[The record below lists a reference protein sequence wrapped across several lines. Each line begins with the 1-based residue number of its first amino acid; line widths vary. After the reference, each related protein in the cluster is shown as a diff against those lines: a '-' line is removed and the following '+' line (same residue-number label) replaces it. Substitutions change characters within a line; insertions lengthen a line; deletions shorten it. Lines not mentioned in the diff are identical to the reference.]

1 MKTKIPIDIEED
13 HFLIVRVQD
22 IVNSFGCEVYV
33 VEGSGHREHHQ
44 ALVRRAN
51 SGVRRATVSEI
62 L

>member
-1 MKTKIPIDIEED
+1 M
-13 HFLIVRVQD
+13 LILPWEMIIAVRVQD
-22 IVNSFGCEVYV
+22 IVNSFGCEFYLVD
-33 VEGSGHREHHQ
+33 GSGHREHRQ